1 MTAIIDGILTMLKD
15 HWFWG
20 ATTIACLAWYSTIT
34 IYVAI
39 RGAADIR
46 GMLARLSSAEN
57 GSAPPSRD
65 STSTSR

>member
-1 MTAIIDGILTMLKD
+1 MTAVIDYIMTMLKE

-46 GMLARLSSAEN
+46 NMLRRLSNGEN
-57 GSAPPSRD
+57 TSAPPSRG
-65 STSTSR
+65 STSTSC

>member
-34 IYVAI
+34 IYIAI
-39 RGAADIR
+39 KGTIDIR
-46 GMLARLSSAEN
+46 NMLRRLSK
-57 GSAPPSRD
+57 GKPS
-65 STSTSR
+65 S